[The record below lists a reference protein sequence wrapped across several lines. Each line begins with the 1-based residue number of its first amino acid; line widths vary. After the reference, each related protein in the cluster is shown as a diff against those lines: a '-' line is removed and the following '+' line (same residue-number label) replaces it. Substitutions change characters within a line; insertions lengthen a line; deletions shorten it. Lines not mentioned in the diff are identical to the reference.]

1 MSHQRTVYIVDADLP
16 SRRLLTQHLARI
28 GVEAW
33 PFAAGAGF
41 LEMLDHLMPACIL
54 LDIDNAA
61 PSGIEF
67 LGELGRLKPDWPVLA
82 MSACPEVGI
91 VVEAMK
97 LGALDFLKKP
107 LEPAALAS
115 ALIPGFTRLN
125 DALQASDTRRQAV
138 ERLARLSP
146 RQLDIARALF
156 GGQSNKGAAYA
167 LGISVRTVE
176 MHRAHILTKLGVK
189 TLAEAA
195 VLATQAGVT
204 PVNMRGPTREP
215 AEPAAFAGRRLFARS
230 A

>member
-1 MSHQRTVYIVDADLP
+1 MSHQRTVYIVDADLV

-33 PFAAGAGF
+33 PFAAAGGF
-41 LEMLDHLMPACIL
+41 LEMLDHLQPACIL
-54 LDIDNAA
+54 LDVDNAA
-61 PSGIEF
+61 PSGLEF
-67 LGELGRLKPDWPVLA
+67 LAELARLRPDWPVLA
-82 MSACPEVGI
+82 MSARPEI
-91 VVEAMK
+91 DTVVDAMK

-107 LEPAALAS
+107 IEPAVLAS
-115 ALIPGFTRLN
+115 ALIPGFTRLAE
-125 DALQASDTRRQAV
+125 ALQASETRRQAF

-156 GGQSNKGAAYA
+156 GGQSNKAAAYA

-204 PVNMRGPTREP
+204 ATNARPLAPVETQTP
-215 AEPAAFAGRRLFARS
+215 AYAGRRLLARS